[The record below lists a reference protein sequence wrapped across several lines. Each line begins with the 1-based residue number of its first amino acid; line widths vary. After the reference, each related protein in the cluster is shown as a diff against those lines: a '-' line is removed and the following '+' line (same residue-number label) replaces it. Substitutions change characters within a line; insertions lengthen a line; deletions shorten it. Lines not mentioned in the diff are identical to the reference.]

1 MARAGAEPTEQPT
14 PRRLLQARQRGQV
27 AHSRELSAAIGLLA
41 VVALVSWGAPA
52 ALARL
57 LSLFRATFSASL
69 KAPPGA
75 AILSSALDL
84 ASTVALL
91 PLGLALVSAVLVGAL
106 QTRGLWAWQAV
117 APDAARLSPAA
128 GLGRVFSPR
137 TLVEVGKGL
146 LKLVVVAALTLSG
159 LAAPLRQLPALV
171 GAPPARVL
179 AALGVWARALGLRV
193 AFALLALALLDA
205 LLVARRHRRSLMMTR
220 DEVKREFKETEGDPQ
235 HKAERQ
241 RLHRQLAEQRML
253 DDVRKAA
260 FVVVNPEHIAVA
272 VRYDRDADEAPVVV
286 AKGERL
292 LAEQIKQAARDAG
305 VPVYRDVSLA
315 RALNGVTEGGEI
327 PEALYQ
333 AVAEILRALQEA
345 EQQPSSPS
353 SPPSAPSPSSPPS
366 ARSPSSPPSPS
377 SPADRAAIP
386 GRVPSAG
393 WRRV

>member
-1 MARAGAEPTEQPT
+1 MARAGGEPTEQPT
-14 PRRLLQARQRGQV
+14 ARRLLQARQRGQV
-27 AHSRELSAAIGLLA
+27 AHSRELSAALGLLA
-41 VVALVSWGAPA
+41 VIAVVSWGAPA

-57 LSLFRATFSASL
+57 LSLFRSTFSASL
-69 KAPPGA
+69 KAP
-75 AILSSALDL
+75 L
-84 ASTVALL
+84 ASAALAHAVEVAWAVALL
-91 PLGLALVSAVLVGAL
+91 PLAVALGVTVLVGAL

-117 APDAARLSPAA
+117 APDAARLSPVT
-128 GLGRVFSPR
+128 GLARLFSPR
-137 TLVEVGKGL
+137 TLAEVGKGL
-146 LKLVVVAALTLSG
+146 LKLAVVAALAFAG
-159 LAAPLRQLPALV
+159 LAAPLRTLPSLV
-171 GAPPARVL
+171 GAPAATVL

-193 AFALLALALLDA
+193 AFALLVLAVLDA

-220 DEVKREFKETEGDPQ
+220 DEVKREFRETEGNPQ

-292 LAEQIKQAARDAG
+292 LAEQIKQAAREAG
-305 VPVYRDVSLA
+305 VPIYRHVGLA
-315 RALNGVTEGGEI
+315 RALNSVAEGGEI
-327 PEALYQ
+327 PEVLYQ

-345 EQQPSSPS
+345 EQQPSSS
-353 SPPSAPSPSSPPS
+353 S
-366 ARSPSSPPSPS
+366 SPS
-377 SPADRAAIP
+377 SPAGGGQ
-386 GRVPSAG
+386 GRVPLAA

>member
-1 MARAGAEPTEQPT
+1 MARAGGEPTEQPT
-14 PRRLLQARQRGQV
+14 ARRLLQARQRGQV

-41 VVALVSWGAPA
+41 VIALVSWGAPA

-69 KAPPGA
+69 KAPPA
-75 AILSSALDL
+75 SAILTRALDL
-84 ASTVALL
+84 ASTLALL
-91 PLGLALVSAVLVGAL
+91 PLGLALVSTVLLGAL

-117 APDAARLSPAA
+117 APDAARLSPVA
-128 GLGRVFSPR
+128 GLARVFSPR
-137 TLVEVGKGL
+137 TLGEVGKGL
-146 LKLVVVAALTLSG
+146 LKLVVVAALAFAG

-171 GAPPARVL
+171 GASPARVL

-205 LLVARRHRRSLMMTR
+205 LLVMRRHRRLLMMTR

-241 RLHRQLAEQRML
+241 RLHRQLAEQRMV

-305 VPVYRDVSLA
+305 VPIYRDVGLA
-315 RALNGVTEGGEI
+315 RALNGVAQGGES

-345 EQQPSSPS
+345 EQR
-353 SPPSAPSPSSPPS
+353 PP
-366 ARSPSSPPSPS
+366 SPPSPS
-377 SPADRAAIP
+377 SADPAGIP
-386 GRVPSAG
+386 ARVPSAA